1 MILVGSC
8 RRIKGMHLVIDLY
21 LFHPSLILKRYFVRI
36 MQYCLF
42 QNYVL
47 VFL

>member
-1 MILVGSC
+1 MILVESC
-8 RRIKGMHLVIDLY
+8 RRIKGMHLVIY

-36 MQYCLF
+36 MQYCGLE
-42 QNYVL
+42 NYVL